1 MNVRGPKNMKKPRI
15 KGRVLQRTLE
25 NFRSTKGQITPI
37 HQNVAHHE
45 DSHTA
50 PPSLRCGFAKPL
62 GKNERNGH
70 R

>member
-1 MNVRGPKNMKKPRI
+1 MNVRGPKNMKQPRI

-50 PPSLRCGFAKPL
+50 PPS
-62 GKNERNGH
+62 
-70 R
+70 